1 MSFQHTVVMPKMS
14 MTMETGELIGFHV
27 SEGQEVKAGDVLF
40 EVMTDKI
47 DMEVEAPADG
57 KVEKLLAAPGAV
69 LEVGKPVLTMETAT
83 QVISFDFSEPAEAAN
98 PVAPISSQVVEV
110 KSEVVA
116 GSETI
121 TETITG
127 TIKSVPAAR
136 KLAAEKGVNLNSV
149 KATGPFET
157 ITYEDVANAN
167 VQIDPQVAKRKEA
180 NKALIAKGIAQMLS
194 VPQSSF
200 SRVLPSNLQDKSLG
214 KKANQDQSAWH
225 AKLISAWA
233 KVLRSFN
240 QQEDPANLANL
251 ANLEI
256 GVALIIE
263 SKYGSALPV
272 FKNPDLMEFAA
283 LTQLVRTTTEQAR
296 NGKVPLAM
304 LNGATT
310 TIFDLTHY
318 QMAGSR
324 PNLFPNQSTGLTVG
338 SNENLSISLTID
350 LRALDFY
357 DGAALLEKLIAQ
369 L

>member
-1 MSFQHTVVMPKMS
+1 MS

-40 EVMTDKI
+40 EVLTDKI

-57 KVEKLLAAPGAV
+57 RVEKLLVAPGAV
-69 LEVGKPVLTMETAT
+69 LEVGKPVLTMETET
-83 QVISFDFSEPAEAAN
+83 QVISFDFSEPTETAN
-98 PVAPISSQVVEV
+98 PAAPNSGQVIEV
-110 KSEVVA
+110 KSDEVA
-116 GSETI
+116 NSGTSSA
-121 TETITG
+121 TITG

-136 KLAAEKGVNLNSV
+136 KLATEKGVNLNSI

-167 VQIDPQVAKRKEA
+167 VQLDPQIAKRKEA
-180 NKALIAKGIAQMLS
+180 NKALIAKGIEQMLS
-194 VPQSSF
+194 VPQTSF
-200 SRVLPSNLQDKSLG
+200 SRALPSNLQG
-214 KKANQDQSAWH
+214 KVSGKESSQDQSAWH
-225 AKLISAWA
+225 AQLISAWA
-233 KVLRSFN
+233 KTLRSFN
-240 QQEDPANLANL
+240 LQEQSASSANSVSS
-251 ANLEI
+251 EV

-272 FKNPDLMEFAA
+272 FKNPDLMELAA
-283 LTQLVRTTTEQAR
+283 LTQLVRTATEQAR
-296 NGKVPLAM
+296 SGKVPLAM

-310 TIFDLTHY
+310 TIFDLTNY

-338 SNENLSISLTID
+338 NNENLSISLTID

-357 DGAALLEKLIAQ
+357 DGALLLEKLIAQ

>member
-1 MSFQHTVVMPKMS
+1 MS

-57 KVEKLLAAPGAV
+57 KVEKLFAAPGAV
-69 LEVGKPVLTMETAT
+69 LEVGKPVLTMETET
-83 QVISFDFSEPAEAAN
+83 QVISFDFSEPTEATN
-98 PVAPISSQVVEV
+98 PVAPISSQVAEV
-110 KSEVVA
+110 NSEEDA
-116 GSETI
+116 NSETSSA
-121 TETITG
+121 TITG

-136 KLAAEKGVNLNSV
+136 KLATEKGVNLNSI

-167 VQIDPQVAKRKEA
+167 VQLDPQIAKRKEA
-180 NKALIAKGIAQMLS
+180 NKALIAKGIEQMLS
-194 VPQSSF
+194 VPQTSF
-200 SRVLPSNLQDKSLG
+200 SRALPSNLQG
-214 KKANQDQSAWH
+214 KVSGKESSQDQSAWH
-225 AKLISAWA
+225 AQLISAWA

-240 QQEDPANLANL
+240 LQEQSASSASSANS
-251 ANLEI
+251 EI

-272 FKNPDLMEFAA
+272 FKNPDLMELAA

-296 NGKVPLAM
+296 SGKVPLAM

>member
-1 MSFQHTVVMPKMS
+1 MSFKHTVVMPKMS

-69 LEVGKPVLTMETAT
+69 LEVGKPVLTMETET
-83 QVISFDFSEPAEAAN
+83 QVISFDFSEPTEATN
-98 PVAPISSQVVEV
+98 PAAPNSGQVIEV
-110 KSEVVA
+110 KSDEIA
-116 GSETI
+116 NSGTSSA
-121 TETITG
+121 TITG

-136 KLAAEKGVNLNSV
+136 KLAAEKGVNLNSI

-167 VQIDPQVAKRKEA
+167 VQLDPQIAKRKEA
-180 NKALIAKGIAQMLS
+180 NKALIAKGIEQMLS
-194 VPQSSF
+194 VPQTSF
-200 SRVLPSNLQDKSLG
+200 SRALPDNLQSKLPG
-214 KKANQDQSAWH
+214 KESSQDQSAWH
-225 AKLISAWA
+225 AQLISAWA
-233 KVLRSFN
+233 KVLRRFN
-240 QQEDPANLANL
+240 MQEDQANS

-272 FKNPDLMEFAA
+272 FKNPDLMELAA

-296 NGKVPLAM
+296 SGKVPLAM

>member
-1 MSFQHTVVMPKMS
+1 
-14 MTMETGELIGFHV
+14 METGELIGFHV

-57 KVEKLLAAPGAV
+57 KIEKLLAAPGAV
-69 LEVGKPVLTMETAT
+69 LEVGKPVLTMETET
-83 QVISFDFSEPAEAAN
+83 QVISFDFSDPAGAAN
-98 PVAPISSQVVEV
+98 KVAPIPSQVSEV

-116 GSETI
+116 SSASSPVTI
-121 TETITG
+121 SG

-136 KLAAEKGVNLNSV
+136 KLAAEKGVNLNSI

-167 VQIDPQVAKRKEA
+167 VQLDPQIAKRKEA
-180 NKALIAKGIAQMLS
+180 NKALIAKGIEQMLS
-194 VPQSSF
+194 VPQTSF
-200 SRVLPSNLQDKSLG
+200 SRALPSNLQDKLLG
-214 KKANQDQSAWH
+214 KKAGQDQSAWH
-225 AKLISAWA
+225 AQLISAWA

-240 QQEDPANLANL
+240 LQENSANSANST
-251 ANLEI
+251 NSTNSEV

-272 FKNPDLMEFAA
+272 FKNPDLMELTA

-310 TIFDLTHY
+310 TIFDLTNY

>member
-1 MSFQHTVVMPKMS
+1 MSFKHTVVMPKMS

-57 KVEKLLAAPGAV
+57 RVEKLLAAPGAV
-69 LEVGKPVLTMETAT
+69 LEVGKPVLTMETET
-83 QVISFDFSEPAEAAN
+83 QVISFDFSEPTEATN
-98 PVAPISSQVVEV
+98 PVAPISSQEAEV
-110 KSEVVA
+110 NSEEDA
-116 GSETI
+116 NSETSSA
-121 TETITG
+121 TITG

-136 KLAAEKGVNLNSV
+136 KLATEKGVNLNSI

-167 VQIDPQVAKRKEA
+167 VQLDPQIAKRKEA
-180 NKALIAKGIAQMLS
+180 NKALIAKGIEQMLS
-194 VPQSSF
+194 VPQTSF
-200 SRVLPSNLQDKSLG
+200 SRALPGNLQSKLPG
-214 KKANQDQSAWH
+214 KESSQDQSAWH
-225 AKLISAWA
+225 AQLISAWA

-240 QQEDPANLANL
+240 LQEQSASSANSANS
-251 ANLEI
+251 EI

-272 FKNPDLMEFAA
+272 FKNPDLMELAA

-296 NGKVPLAM
+296 SGKVPLAM

-338 SNENLSISLTID
+338 NNENLSISLTID

-357 DGAALLEKLIAQ
+357 DGAWLLEKLIAQ

>member
-1 MSFQHTVVMPKMS
+1 MS

-69 LEVGKPVLTMETAT
+69 LEVGKPVLTMETET
-83 QVISFDFSEPAEAAN
+83 QVISFDFSEPTETAN
-98 PVAPISSQVVEV
+98 PAAPNSGQVIEV
-110 KSEVVA
+110 KSDEVA
-116 GSETI
+116 NSGTSSA
-121 TETITG
+121 TITG

-136 KLAAEKGVNLNSV
+136 KLAAEKGVNLNSI

-167 VQIDPQVAKRKEA
+167 VQLDPQIAKRKEA
-180 NKALIAKGIAQMLS
+180 NKALIAKGIEQMLS
-194 VPQSSF
+194 VPQTSF
-200 SRVLPSNLQDKSLG
+200 SRALPSNLQG
-214 KKANQDQSAWH
+214 KVSGKESSQDQSAWH
-225 AKLISAWA
+225 AQLISAWA
-233 KVLRSFN
+233 KVLRRFN
-240 QQEDPANLANL
+240 MQEDQASSANS
-251 ANLEI
+251 EI

-272 FKNPDLMEFAA
+272 FKNPDLMELTA